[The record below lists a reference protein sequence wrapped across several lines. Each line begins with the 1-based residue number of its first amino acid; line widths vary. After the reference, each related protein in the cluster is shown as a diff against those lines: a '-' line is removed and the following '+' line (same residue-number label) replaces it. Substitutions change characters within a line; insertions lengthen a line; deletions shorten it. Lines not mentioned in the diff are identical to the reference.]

1 MTQLKLKLKVSRKVS
16 NMEIPFGTGEGV
28 PDPLKIP

>member
-1 MTQLKLKLKVSRKVS
+1 MLLKVSRKVS

>member
-1 MTQLKLKLKVSRKVS
+1 MLLKVSRKLS

>member
-1 MTQLKLKLKVSRKVS
+1 MLLKVSRNLS